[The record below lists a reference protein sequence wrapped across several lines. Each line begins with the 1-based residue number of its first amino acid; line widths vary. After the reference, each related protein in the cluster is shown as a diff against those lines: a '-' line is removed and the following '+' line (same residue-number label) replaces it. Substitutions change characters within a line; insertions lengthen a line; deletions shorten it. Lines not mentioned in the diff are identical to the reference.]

1 MEGLLNNETNTV
13 EIHSLKKQK
22 LRQFHLQSQHVL
34 DELMKVYKKKI
45 TKIIINFV
53 LRIWI

>member
-34 DELMKVYKKKI
+34 DELMKVYKNHFNN
-45 TKIIINFV
+45 IN
-53 LRIWI
+53 L